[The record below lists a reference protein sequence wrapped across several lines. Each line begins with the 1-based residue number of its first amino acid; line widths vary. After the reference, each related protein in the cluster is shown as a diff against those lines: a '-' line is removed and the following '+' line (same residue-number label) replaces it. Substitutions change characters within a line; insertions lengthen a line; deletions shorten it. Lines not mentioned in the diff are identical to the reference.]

1 MPFPE
6 GCGRRPPRP
15 ADAEPIVAMLNAE
28 TEAFIGVPT
37 AGVSWVANMWTAPS
51 ADLDADFAVV
61 RAG

>member
-1 MPFPE
+1 
-6 GCGRRPPRP
+6 
-15 ADAEPIVAMLNAE
+15 MLNAE